1 MHGLIYHG
9 ISGSY
14 NSKYISSWTNANTA
28 LGGLETPLNVSPE
41 SGGFGLSQEI
51 SARNT
56 PAIV

>member
-1 MHGLIYHG
+1 MVLSTMESQDHTTPNTFHLEPI
-9 ISGSY
+9 
-14 NSKYISSWTNANTA
+14 ANTA

-56 PAIV
+56 PAII